1 MTATEKMYN
10 IILSPVVTE
19 KAALSAEGNTVVFRV
34 ASDATKPAIKEA
46 IESIYKV
53 KVEKVN
59 TLNQQGKVK
68 VFRGFKGKRSDYK
81 KAYVR
86 LAEGQTIDF
95 GTAV

>member
-10 IILSPVVTE
+10 IILNPVVTE
-19 KAALSAEGNTVVFRV
+19 KAALSAEANTVVFKV

-46 IESIYKV
+46 IEAIYGV
-53 KVEKVN
+53 KVSSVN

-68 VFRGFKGKRSDYK
+68 IFRGFKGKRSDYK

>member
-10 IILSPVVTE
+10 IILSPMVTE
-19 KAALSAEGNTVVFRV
+19 KAALAAEGNTVVFKV

-46 IESIYKV
+46 IEAIYGV
-53 KVEKVN
+53 KVSSVN
-59 TLNQQGKVK
+59 TVNQQGKIK
-68 VFRGFKGKRSDYK
+68 VFRGYKGKRSDYK

-86 LAEGQTIDF
+86 LVEGQTIDF